1 MSAQSKPSILRRG
14 APGAAISLGVLVV
27 GFVIP
32 MWIARSQ
39 GALGVARGDDW
50 SYLVTLFRWV
60 DTGRM
65 EFNNWVSM
73 SLLGQLWIAAPIAA
87 IWGHAITVVQTQTAI
102 LGSIG
107 LLCVLWLG
115 RRLGLSWGLAAL
127 AALTIAVSPL
137 WMVLSTTYMTDVP
150 SFTLSLAALLIA
162 TIALQRRPASIPLLL
177 LAIAVAVYSV
187 LIRQYAIV
195 PYIAIVI
202 PGFVSTT
209 NAKRNRAT
217 IALVIGCAISLVAI
231 IIFFIWW
238 SHVPGPKS
246 IAPTLP
252 NAKHFRTTF
261 IKGAGFVRLSGLLL
275 APVLIYC
282 GPIRII
288 KRSYSSSKSL
298 SIAIGVGAALG
309 EAITATRYVSSQFV
323 GNYIIKDGAL
333 SIAVLPG
340 KRPDV
345 IPGPLWSLCVL
356 VSSILAVVLLMAI
369 IPPIVEMWS
378 KIKNRQLFDVDPVTS
393 MLSLTIF
400 GFSAAYT
407 IAMVTGVQVYDRY
420 ALPAIPIIA
429 ILLLRAS
436 EQRAG
441 RSRIA
446 LTSVALIALLLLGTS
461 FAIDSA
467 SFDGGRWRLA
477 NQVAAENGWRPIL
490 VNGGFEWVNFH
501 RGKRGTVE
509 SRASLVKIQADGS
522 VIKIGRFCANL
533 RVMDP
538 HTDRGDAFASRVLG
552 IRSYK
557 GLLRPDVT
565 IVALRSNRDC
575 PRTTNP

>member
-1 MSAQSKPSILRRG
+1 
-14 APGAAISLGVLVV
+14 
-27 GFVIP
+27 

-87 IWGHAITVVQTQTAI
+87 IWGHAITIVQTQTAI

-127 AALTIAVSPL
+127 AALTVAASPL

-150 SFTLSLAALLIA
+150 SFTFSLAALLIA
-162 TIALQRRPASIPLLL
+162 TVALQRRSMSMPLLL
-177 LAIAVAVYSV
+177 LALALATYSV
-187 LIRQYAIV
+187 LIRQYAVV
-195 PYIAIVI
+195 PLIAIALA
-202 PGFVSTT
+202 GFLTT
-209 NAKRNRAT
+209 TRAKRKPAT
-217 IALVIGCAISLVAI
+217 IALVIACVISFLAIVV
-231 IIFFIWW
+231 FFVWW
-238 SHVPGPKS
+238 SHVPDPKS

-252 NAKHFRTTF
+252 SARHLRTTF

-282 GPIRII
+282 GPVRII
-288 KRSYSSSKSL
+288 KRSYASSKSL
-298 SIAIGVGAALG
+298 SIAIGAVAALW
-309 EAITATRYVSSQFV
+309 EAVTATRYVSSQFV
-323 GNYIIKDGAL
+323 GNYIIRDGAL

-340 KRPDV
+340 QRPDV
-345 IPGPLWSLCVL
+345 IPGPIWSLCVL
-356 VSSILAVVLLMAI
+356 VSSVLAVVLLMAI
-369 IPPIVEMWS
+369 IPSIVEMWS

-429 ILLLRAS
+429 ILLLRATKP
-436 EQRAG
+436 RAD

-446 LTSVALIALLLLGTS
+446 LTSVTLIALLLLGAS

-477 NQVAAENGWRPIL
+477 SQVAEENGWRPL
-490 VNGGFEWVNFH
+490 RVNGGFEWVNFH

-509 SRASLVKIQADGS
+509 SRASSVKVLADGS
-522 VIKIGRFCANL
+522 IVKIPRFCANL
-533 RVMDP
+533 RVIDP
-538 HTDRGDAFASRVLG
+538 QIDRGDAFANRVLG
-552 IRSYK
+552 TKPYK

-565 IVALRSNRDC
+565 IIALRSNRDC
-575 PRTTNP
+575 SRTTNP

>member
-1 MSAQSKPSILRRG
+1 
-14 APGAAISLGVLVV
+14 
-27 GFVIP
+27 
-32 MWIARSQ
+32 
-39 GALGVARGDDW
+39 
-50 SYLVTLFRWV
+50 
-60 DTGRM
+60 M

-87 IWGHAITVVQTQTAI
+87 IWGHAITIVQTQTAI

-127 AALTIAVSPL
+127 AALTVAASPL

-150 SFTLSLAALLIA
+150 SFTFSLAALLIA
-162 TIALQRRPASIPLLL
+162 TVALQRRSMSMPLLL
-177 LAIAVAVYSV
+177 LALALATYSV
-187 LIRQYAIV
+187 LIRQYAVV
-195 PYIAIVI
+195 PLIAIALA
-202 PGFVSTT
+202 GFLTT
-209 NAKRNRAT
+209 TRAKRKPAT
-217 IALVIGCAISLVAI
+217 IALVIACVISFLAIVV
-231 IIFFIWW
+231 FFVWW
-238 SHVPGPKS
+238 SHVPDPKS

-252 NAKHFRTTF
+252 SARHLRTTF

-282 GPIRII
+282 GPVRII
-288 KRSYSSSKSL
+288 KRSYASSKSL
-298 SIAIGVGAALG
+298 SIAIGAVAALW
-309 EAITATRYVSSQFV
+309 EAVTATRYVSSQFV
-323 GNYIIKDGAL
+323 GNYIIRDGAL

-340 KRPDV
+340 QRPDV
-345 IPGPLWSLCVL
+345 IPGPIWSLCVL
-356 VSSILAVVLLMAI
+356 VSSVLAVVLLMAI
-369 IPPIVEMWS
+369 IPSIVEMWS

-429 ILLLRAS
+429 ILLLRATKP
-436 EQRAG
+436 RAD

-446 LTSVALIALLLLGTS
+446 LTSIALFALLLLGTA

-477 NQVAAENGWRPIL
+477 SQVAEENGWRPL
-490 VNGGFEWVNFH
+490 RVNGGFEWVNFH

-509 SRASLVKIQADGS
+509 SRASSVKVLADGS
-522 VIKIGRFCANL
+522 IVKIPRFCANL
-533 RVMDP
+533 RVIDP
-538 HTDRGDAFASRVLG
+538 QIDRGDAFANRVLG
-552 IRSYK
+552 TKPYK

-565 IVALRSNRDC
+565 IIALRSNRDC
-575 PRTTNP
+575 SRTTNP